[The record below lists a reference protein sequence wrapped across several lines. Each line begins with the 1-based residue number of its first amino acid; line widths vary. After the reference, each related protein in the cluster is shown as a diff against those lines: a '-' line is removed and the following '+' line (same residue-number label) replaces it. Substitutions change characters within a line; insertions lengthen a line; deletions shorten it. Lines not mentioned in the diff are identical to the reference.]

1 MHFSSGAG
9 ATPTPSPAA
18 TGDPNATTM
27 PDVNGKDSKA
37 VKSDLEDRGF
47 KVRIE
52 KQKSDDPQVQPGM
65 VISSNPQQGQQISPD
80 KEIILYVAK

>member
-1 MHFSSGAG
+1 
-9 ATPTPSPAA
+9 
-18 TGDPNATTM
+18 M